1 MKKFTAY
8 SIFTVLFITSCGLL
22 TSSND
27 HPAKFKPDADMW
39 VGAYLGAW
47 NHYAPPGGNWGH
59 LPTEEIDFDAFTHL
73 FYFSLFAN
81 PDGTLAPIE
90 MYHTFSP
97 DRINAIT
104 SAAHEHHTPV
114 LFSVGGWGN
123 YEDFSSAIRPENRK
137 RFINNLVSVL
147 KDWGFDGIDVD
158 MEPIKTGDEE
168 NYKAFIKELYR
179 QMHKIETPLGYKPM
193 LTAATN
199 WKPELFAELHEYFD
213 QINLM
218 TYDYSGPWRGWVSW
232 HNAPVYDGG
241 FVFESTGRPL
251 PSADGEVDKFVAKG
265 VPKEKLGIGID
276 FYGYVWNGFVT
287 APLQNWLSPPTVT
300 PNVPYWK
307 IMEQYNEEGNYNWD
321 DAAHAAYL
329 SVNGEDLL
337 EHKFISYDNEQSVR
351 SKIEYVRQKQIGGT
365 IIWEISGAHLKDEPP
380 GNKDPLLQSVK
391 REVWGNN

>member
-1 MKKFTAY
+1 
-8 SIFTVLFITSCGLL
+8 
-22 TSSND
+22 
-27 HPAKFKPDADMW
+27 MW

-59 LPTEEIDFDAFTHL
+59 LPTKEIDFDAFTHL

-97 DRINAIT
+97 DRIKAIT
-104 SAAHEHHTPV
+104 AAAHEQDTPV

-123 YEDFSSAIRPENRK
+123 YENFSSAIRPENRK
-137 RFINNLVSVL
+137 KFIGSLISVL
-147 KDWGFDGIDVD
+147 KGWGFDGIDID
-158 MEPIKTGDEE
+158 LEPIKSGDTE
-168 NYKAFIKELYR
+168 NYRDFIEELY
-179 QMHKIETPLGYKPM
+179 QELQTIETPLGYRPI
-193 LTAATN
+193 LTAATI

-218 TYDYSGPWRGWVSW
+218 TYDFSGPWRGWVSW

-251 PSADGEVDKFVAKG
+251 PSADGEVDRFVAAG

-276 FYGYVWNGFVT
+276 FYGYIWRGFVS
-287 APLQNWLSPPTVT
+287 APLQNWLTRPTVT

-307 IMEQYNEEGNYNWD
+307 IMEQYFDEEYYNWD

-329 SVNGEDLL
+329 SIEGDNLL
-337 EHKFISYDNEQSVR
+337 DNKFISYDDEWSVK

-365 IIWEISGAHLKDEPP
+365 IIWEISGAHLKNEPP

-391 REVWGNN
+391 REVWGRN